1 MSRDHFIK
9 KYEDLLAKRLL
20 NKSSVSYEAEEM
32 MIKKFKVECGFNI
45 VSKMTQM
52 FKDLEQSKELQANFQ
67 EYSPVLEVYGVDFQ
81 P

>member
-1 MSRDHFIK
+1 
-9 KYEDLLAKRLL
+9 
-20 NKSSVSYEAEEM
+20 M